1 MADEMTCPG
10 CGARNSRTTRRC
22 RICTAVINP
31 HLKASDRGLA
41 ALRPDIGFG
50 TSFEGG
56 LIDRSPVAPPVP
68 AERDGE
74 ADTDAEPAEDVRPVY
89 RGNPEVERLLAELP
103 PPVISPV
110 EPTLPLWEPTPL
122 APDDEAFAV
131 AATIVIDVT
140 PRNGRTP
147 PLLEFEVPHFDPRAL
162 LRDDDRPR
170 AGGSVRDHRSIS
182 A

>member
-1 MADEMTCPG
+1 MPDQMTCAG
-10 CGARNSRTTRRC
+10 CGARNATTTRRC

-31 HLKASDRGLA
+31 HLRASDRGLA

-56 LIDRSPVAPPVP
+56 LIDRAIVTPPEPGEQDVDEEAVDDAPP
-68 AERDGE
+68 R
-74 ADTDAEPAEDVRPVY
+74 Y

-110 EPTLPLWEPTPL
+110 EPTLPLWEPTPVD
-122 APDDEAFAV
+122 PDDEAFAV

-147 PLLEFEVPHFDPRAL
+147 PPIEFEVPHFDPRAL
-162 LRDDDRPR
+162 VWDEDRR
-170 AGGSVRDHRSIS
+170 AVEGSVRDYRSVT